1 MSLTRQGRHYLL
13 IGGVQWLLDWG
24 VMVLIS
30 HLGAKVEVANV
41 CGRISGAIVGFWLNG
56 KITFSSESTTVG
68 RKQLQRF
75 VLMWLCNTAIST
87 FAIGHIDEVFGLQW
101 AWIAKPAI
109 ELMLGLVGFLLS
121 RHWVYKA

>member
-41 CGRISGAIVGFWLNG
+41 CGRISGAMVGFWLNG

-109 ELMLGLVGFLLS
+109 ELTLGLIGFLLS
-121 RHWVYKA
+121 RYWVYKT